1 MILVYPPL
9 AKPSEPPSGL
19 AKLAGALN
27 RHHLPF
33 RLLDANLEGILY
45 LLNEPLESPDTWTT
59 RALRHLHDH
68 LNDLRTI
75 DGYHHLDRYR
85 QAVLDL
91 NRILTKSASKKGVR
105 ISFANYTEK
114 NLSPLRSGDLLRA
127 AECFESNAFYPYFCR
142 RLGEVIEEED
152 PGAIGFSMNYLSQA
166 ICTFSMAGFIRRSY
180 PSVKIIL
187 GGGLV
192 TSWMRKPDWKDPF
205 VGLIDAMVAGP
216 GEQALVRFL
225 GASYSEGTDM
235 PDYAPLRAN
244 RYFAPGFVLPFSG
257 STGCYWHRCCFCPEK
272 AEGNPHKTVSPAKCV
287 DAARI
292 LSGETN
298 PCLVHFLDNAMTPVL
313 LEEIARRSFGYPWY
327 GFVRADPRLGD
338 QDFCRALKRSGCLM
352 LKLGV
357 ESGAQDVLESLHK
370 GIDLGTVSR
379 VLKTLRSAGI
389 GTYVYLLFGTP
400 PENLEKA
407 RQTLAFTVR
416 HADCITFLN
425 VALFNMPLYGP
436 DARTHKTKPF
446 YEGDL
451 SLYTAFEHPL
461 GWDRPKV
468 RAFLDREFNRHPAVA
483 AIQRREP
490 PLFTSNHAPFF
501 IRGNRTES

>member
-1 MILVYPPL
+1 
-9 AKPSEPPSGL
+9 
-19 AKLAGALN
+19 
-27 RHHLPF
+27 
-33 RLLDANLEGILY
+33 
-45 LLNEPLESPDTWTT
+45 
-59 RALRHLHDH
+59 
-68 LNDLRTI
+68 
-75 DGYHHLDRYR
+75 
-85 QAVLDL
+85 
-91 NRILTKSASKKGVR
+91 
-105 ISFANYTEK
+105 
-114 NLSPLRSGDLLRA
+114 
-127 AECFESNAFYPYFCR
+127 
-142 RLGEVIEEED
+142 
-152 PGAIGFSMNYLSQA
+152 
-166 ICTFSMAGFIRRSY
+166 
-180 PSVKIIL
+180 
-187 GGGLV
+187 
-192 TSWMRKPDWKDPF
+192 
-205 VGLIDAMVAGP
+205 
-216 GEQALVRFL
+216 
-225 GASYSEGTDM
+225 
-235 PDYAPLRAN
+235 
-244 RYFAPGFVLPFSG
+244 
-257 STGCYWHRCCFCPEK
+257 
-272 AEGNPHKTVSPAKCV
+272 
-287 DAARI
+287 
-292 LSGETN
+292 
-298 PCLVHFLDNAMTPVL
+298 
-313 LEEIARRSFGYPWY
+313 
-327 GFVRADPRLGD
+327 
-338 QDFCRALKRSGCLM
+338 M

-379 VLKTLRSAGI
+379 VLKALRSAGI

-501 IRGNRTES
+501 IRGNRMES